1 MVAAHGTSFARP
13 CVLLSG
19 GETTVTVCNPQ
30 GRGRRA
36 TEFLLGSAIA
46 LEGALGI
53 RALAADT
60 DGIDD
65 V

>member
-1 MVAAHGTSFARP
+1 M
-13 CVLLSG
+13 LLSG